1 MKTREDWKAEALKA
15 AGVAADYDEPVD
27 LVPYRFDDAAAIE
40 PSRRGVLKTLGA
52 GLLIAVAA
60 DAAPAKGEE
69 APPRRRGGGR
79 GGPFG
84 RGAASMA
91 ARLHLGED
99 GSITVLTGKVEC
111 GQGARA
117 ELAQAAAEEL
127 RVPFDRVRLVMGDTG
142 AVPDDG
148 GTYGSLS
155 TPATVPAIRIG
166 CASARELLA
175 ASAARRWGVEP
186 ASVAVEGG
194 TARHAGKPGE
204 SLAYAD
210 LARDAE
216 AARAMGATLDPDVTL
231 TPVAD
236 WKTLGV
242 STPKPTGREIVTGAH
257 AYPSDVVRPGMLY
270 GKVLRAPRFGAT
282 LQSVDLG
289 PARAMPGVVAVHD
302 GDFVGVAAPNTARA
316 EAALEAVAK
325 TARWDAP
332 PHPSSEQLP
341 AFLREHARGGL
352 PDRPIFGEGA
362 RGLKASY
369 DVAYIQH
376 APMEPRAAV
385 AEWSDGKVTAWVGT
399 QTPFNVRGELA
410 RAFGLPDDRARVIVP
425 DFGGGFG
432 GKHSGEYAV
441 EAARLARAAGKP
453 VRVVW
458 TRAEEFA
465 WAQFRP
471 AAAIEMEAALGPDG
485 RIAAWRHL
493 NVNSGGGSIQPP
505 YRVGEADCR
514 FLQSEPPLRH
524 GSYRALAS
532 TANTFAR
539 ESFLDELAALAGRDP
554 LAFRL
559 DHIEEPRLRAVLAE
573 AAAKFGWEDRARA
586 REAGKGVGLACG
598 ADKGGFVA
606 CCVAVTVDPDD
617 GAIAVDEACQAY
629 ECGKVL
635 NPENLR
641 TQVEGAIV
649 MGLGPALREAIA
661 FEDGMV
667 TNGSFRDYRV
677 PRFADLPKKLDVHLL
692 DRPDL
697 PSAGAGETPIIAI
710 APAIANAVFAATGVR
725 ARAMPIRLP
734 EARREAG
741 GAGRGG

>member
-1 MKTREDWKAEALKA
+1 MKARDDWKAEALKA
-15 AGVAADYDEPVD
+15 AGVPADYDEPVD
-27 LVPYRFDDAAAIE
+27 LVPYRFDETAAFE
-40 PSRRGVLKTLGA
+40 PSRRGVLKVLGA

-69 APPRRRGGGR
+69 PAPRRRGGGR
-79 GGPFG
+79 GGAFG
-84 RGAASMA
+84 RGAATMA

-127 RVPFDRVRLVMGDTG
+127 RVPFDRVHLIMGDTG

-155 TPATVPAIRIG
+155 TPATVPAIRLG

-175 ASAARRWGVEP
+175 ATAARRWGVEP
-186 ASVAVEGG
+186 ADVTVDDGR
-194 TARHAGKPGE
+194 ARSAKKADE

-210 LARDAE
+210 LARDPE
-216 AARAMGATLDPDVTL
+216 AARAMAAAVAPDVAL
-231 TPVAD
+231 TPVSA
-236 WKTLGV
+236 WKTLGT
-242 STPKPTGREIVTGAH
+242 SIPKPTGRAIVTGSH
-257 AYPSDVVRPGMLY
+257 EYPSDVVRPGMLY
-270 GKVLRAPRFGAT
+270 GKVLRAPRYRAE
-282 LQSVDLG
+282 LKAVDLA
-289 PARAMPGVVAVHD
+289 PAKAMPGVVAVRD
-302 GDFVGVAAPNTARA
+302 GDFVGVAAPTSARA
-316 EAALEAVAK
+316 QAALDAIAK
-325 TARWDAP
+325 TAEWTAP
-332 PHPSSEQLP
+332 PHPSSEDLP
-341 AFLREHARGGL
+341 RHLREHAQGGL
-352 PDRPIFGEGA
+352 PDRPIFEEGA
-362 RGLKASY
+362 KGLKASY

-376 APMEPRAAV
+376 VPMEPRAAV
-385 AEWSDGKVTAWVGT
+385 AEWEDGKVTAWVGT
-399 QTPFNVRGELA
+399 QVPFNVRGELA
-410 RAFGLPDDRARVIVP
+410 RAFGLADDRARVVVL

-441 EAARLARAAGKP
+441 EAARLAKAAGQP

-471 AAAIEMEAALGPDG
+471 AAAIEMEAALDDDG
-485 RIAAWRHL
+485 GIAAWRHL

-505 YRVGEADCR
+505 YRVGKSDCR
-514 FLQSEPPLRH
+514 FLQSDAPLRH

-539 ESFLDELAALAGRDP
+539 ESFVDELAALAGRDP

-559 DHIEEPRLRAVLAE
+559 ALIQEPRLRDVLAE
-573 AAAKFGWEDRARA
+573 AAAKFGWDERSKLK
-586 REAGKGVGLACG
+586 EPNKGVGLACG
-598 ADKGGFVA
+598 TDKGGFVA
-606 CCVAVTVDPDD
+606 ACVAVTIDPED
-617 GAIAVDEACQAY
+617 GAIAVDHVCQAY

-641 TQVEGAIV
+641 TQVEGALV
-649 MGLGPALREAIA
+649 MGLGPALSEAIE
-661 FEDGMV
+661 FRDGMV

-677 PRFADLPKKLDVHLL
+677 PHFEDLPTKLEVHIL
-692 DRPDL
+692 DRADL
-697 PSAGAGETPIIAI
+697 PSAGAGETPIIAV

-725 ARAMPIRLP
+725 VRTMPIRVP
-734 EARREAG
+734 DPKREA
-741 GAGRGG
+741 AGS